1 MSILMKGFS
10 ESKGDEIAL
19 VDDNGSISWKDFDK
33 RVNSLVNGFRKSGL
47 VQGDSVAIIAG
58 NRMEWF
64 ETSFACAHAGLI
76 YVPVNW
82 HWVAD
87 ELAYVF
93 EDSACKAVMV
103 DERFQEEVKK
113 SLADP
118 RSRNVSL
125 VLQAGGATSSNFVDY
140 EEYLTSQSDEEPD
153 NQLLG
158 GPKFYTSA
166 TTGRPKGVRSG

>member
-140 EEYLTSQSDEEPD
+140 EEYLTTQSDEEPD
-153 NQLLG
+153 N
-158 GPKFYTSA
+158 PTSRG
-166 TTGRPKGVRSG
+166 TYVLYVGDHWKT